1 MIANCTQSQLDGGGA
16 SLEQLELSYSIHPRE
31 NLLRVRVAGEI
42 SVDALIK
49 FMNQIGADASY
60 RRDMGV
66 LVDFRQSTS
75 FGQWDFS
82 ETQRYRDYLV
92 RIGAATKSR
101 WAAIVRP
108 GPVAA
113 IWHVVIVISEAITSK
128 TNMRMFE
135 DPALAKRWVM
145 GEID

>member
-1 MIANCTQSQLDGGGA
+1 
-16 SLEQLELSYSIHPRE
+16 LEQLEFSYSIHAGE
-31 NLLRVRVAGEI
+31 NLVRARVAGAI
-42 SVDALIK
+42 SVDSLIK
-49 FMNQIGADASY
+49 LMNQIGADGSY

-66 LVDFRQSTS
+66 MVDFRDSS
-75 FGQWDFS
+75 GQWDYS

-101 WAAIVRP
+101 WAAIVKP

-113 IWHVVIVISEAITSK
+113 MCNVVIVISEAITSK
-128 TNMRMFE
+128 AHMRMFE
-135 DPALAKRWVM
+135 DPSLAKRWVS